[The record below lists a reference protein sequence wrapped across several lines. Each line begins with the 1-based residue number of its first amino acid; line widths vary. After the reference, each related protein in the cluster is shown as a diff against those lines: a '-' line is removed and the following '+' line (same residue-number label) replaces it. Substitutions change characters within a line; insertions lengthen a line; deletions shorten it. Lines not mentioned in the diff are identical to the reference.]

1 MVRALT
7 YLLVLLVHSDILE
20 AGPRENSR
28 YLQSQSGTNHWGTV
42 LGTEGTEGRGGRSST
57 DRLER
62 RKLERK
68 QLRQNTRAAQES
80 QQQAAPLTTTTTTSA
95 TTVRERTPVRTTTT
109 TERVRKIEDNDF
121 PLMKNRELS
130 SPKFARKNDEEVDK
144 FLSIPDLDSPP
155 EHKRFQAKDMPVL
168 ERRKVSKHSSGL
180 QSERINWRKKLRK
193 EKRKMLGGFGGDRG
207 GGGEPEVS
215 FNANFGT
222 KKGDKNLMNTKLSQF
237 VPSFSNSKH
246 KGKMN
251 KRKEFKMTEKKW
263 KNHSDSKEEGKPSSV
278 RERIE
283 LRKAKRN
290 QVRKN
295 KAGSKKK
302 FPKFPNNLKDLRKQ
316 KRKENRQENKEF
328 SKLSQSLTPSKGKQ
342 NHQQPQL
349 TDYPEVRTKECD
361 GMMVMV

>member
-7 YLLVLLVHSDILE
+7 YLLVLLVHSDSLE

-42 LGTEGTEGRGGRSST
+42 LDTEGRGGRSST

-80 QQQAAPLTTTTTTSA
+80 QQQAAALITTTTTSA

-168 ERRKVSKHSSGL
+168 ERRKVSKHNSGL

-193 EKRKMLGGFGGDRG
+193 EKRKMLGGVGGD
-207 GGGEPEVS
+207 GGEPEVS

-302 FPKFPNNLKDLRKQ
+302 FQKFPKNLKDFRKQ
-316 KRKENRQENKEF
+316 KRKQNRLEIKQF
-328 SKLSQSLTPSKGKQ
+328 SKLSRPQSQSQTPSKWKQ
-342 NHQQPQL
+342 TLHQRQL
-349 TDYPEVRTKECD
+349 TDNPEVRSVMIWCD
-361 GMMVMV
+361 GVIIMN